1 MSRNFYKGSKTIRTD
16 SLFYGLYKLN
26 FKIVKKKK
34 WFAIFLTFF
43 IVVYL
48 AECYWYNIIAIDNYI

>member
-1 MSRNFYKGSKTIRTD
+1 MRTD